1 MVRRT
6 FELPAMSSVLSSRL
20 ITAVLALV
28 FFLPLTWHARN
39 HFGVLEGV
47 SNTAFLSAA
56 ALVIAVILC
65 CFQSEREAK
74 HHRD

>member
-1 MVRRT
+1 MT
-6 FELPAMSSVLSSRL
+6 TASSSRL

-28 FFLPLTWHARN
+28 FFLPVTWHARS

-47 SNTAFLSAA
+47 SDATFLGAA
-56 ALVIAVILC
+56 ALVITVLLC
-65 CFQSEREAK
+65 CYQSERESK